1 VIRFIRILSL
11 AVVAIVVMN
20 VQLQAEDTSPPNYLT
35 KVSVWQPNRSLFSE
49 YRAIFDYPTL
59 TTNYTKFWAYNYT
72 PDLPVTHTGFDYN
85 LGENTAHVYV
95 PWNAF
100 GKVEETFTY
109 PASLNKASI
118 VTVRQ
123 LLQNGDYLFCKG
135 LHFYAG
141 SIRIAPSDYIAQGH
155 LVGREGNT
163 GVNSPYD
170 GDDSNTHFHYEC
182 GNLGPT
188 PWVYNIS
195 TCPDSAYTG
204 ETVYCAPDNLGRVVL
219 RDTSRDIDGV
229 LLAHY
234 DRNNAGKVWYSPPD
248 FLRRYSELIPCL
260 SRSSATAC
268 ATTVGGYDVYGVANR
283 PLYGQLNARGAFDE
297 VGILV
302 RIGDSIPRANA
313 ENSSYSLPLG
323 EDRKWLARSTGGTNV
338 DGITGQRTDY
348 GTGDYLFLAT
358 VLKGERRYGFPLRVS
373 FVTEGDF
380 IVDNDKP
387 LDGGAS
393 YEDNLEALASRLPTL
408 ASPVNPD
415 LPKIYPYRNDLLDR
429 VPGYFMTAALVRGRS
444 GAFAR
449 WRVGATGLVKI
460 WVSVPRGATA
470 TSVQYKIVNG
480 GNVTLSAPIDQAAN
494 QERWVQLASE
504 AGIAFFDLSAGG
516 YVGVYLPTAPG
527 SAEDQHNYLSVSA
540 NDKVGFDAVKFEHE
554 GGSCRA
560 TATCGASLVS
570 VNVSGPSAINEN
582 ASGTYTATATFSD
595 GSSSNVTSG
604 AVWSENSSATTISSA
619 GIMSAGSVSSNQ
631 SVTVTAA
638 YTYNGITKSGTKV
651 VTIVDVPKTLS
662 SVAVSGPSS
671 VTENTSGTYTA
682 TATFSDGTSSNV
694 TIGAIWSENS
704 SATTISTAG
713 VLSAGSV
720 SSNQSVTV
728 TAAYTYNGVTKS
740 GTKAVTIV
748 DVPKTL
754 NSVTVSGPSSV
765 NENAMGSYTATA
777 TFSDS
782 SSSTVTTS
790 VIWSENSSATTIS
803 ATGVLSAGSVS
814 SNQSVTVT
822 ASYTYNGVTR
832 SGTKA
837 VTVVN
842 LLTYTSS
849 PSPGTYTSGGNV
861 LKVKATFNG
870 SNVTFTVAKQDGSA
884 FTTSGVMTIR
894 AGASY
899 GCVAN
904 NNTYYWSYSSGVT
917 TTTATFNLSQYFT
930 SGSKDLF
937 AAIGRPSTYCD
948 GAPPTYYSGKLTI
961 TAQ

>member
-1 VIRFIRILSL
+1 MSRFTRILSL
-11 AVVAIVVMN
+11 AVAAIVVMS
-20 VQLQAEDTSPPNYLT
+20 VQLQAEDTSPPT
-35 KVSVWQPNRSLFSE
+35 SMAKASVWQPNRSVFSE
-49 YRAIFDYPTL
+49 YRLFFDYPSPDD
-59 TTNYTKFWAYNYT
+59 NFTKFWAYNYI
-72 PDLPVTHTGFDYN
+72 PGVTHTGFDYN
-85 LGENTAHVYV
+85 LGDNTAHVYV

-100 GKVEETFTY
+100 GKVQETFTY

-123 LLQNGDYLFCKG
+123 LLHNGDYLYCKG

-141 SIRIAPSDYIAQGH
+141 SIRVAPADYVAQGH
-155 LVGREGNT
+155 LMAREGNT
-163 GVNSPYD
+163 GVNSTYV
-170 GDDSNTHFHYEC
+170 GDDENTHLHYEC

-188 PWVYNIS
+188 PWVSSAS
-195 TCPDSAYTG
+195 TCPDSAYAG
-204 ETVYCAPDNLGRVVL
+204 EMVYCAPDSLGRVVL

-234 DRNNAGKVWYSPPD
+234 DRNNTGKVWYSPQE
-248 FLRRYSELIPCL
+248 FVRQYSELIPCL
-260 SRSSATAC
+260 SRSTASSC
-268 ATTVGGYDVYGVANR
+268 ATSAGGYDVYGVANR
-283 PLYGQLNARGAFDE
+283 PLYGQLNARGVFDE

-302 RIGDSIPRANA
+302 RVGDSILRANA
-313 ENSSYSLPLG
+313 ETSTFSSALG
-323 EDRKWLARSTGGTNV
+323 DDRKWLARSTGSVN
-338 DGITGQRTDY
+338 GITGQRTDY
-348 GTGDYLFLAT
+348 GLGDYLFLAT

-393 YEDNLEALASRLPTL
+393 YEDNLEALASRLPIL
-408 ASPVNPD
+408 ANPVNPD

-429 VPGYFMTAALVRGRS
+429 VPGYFMTASLVRGRS

-449 WRVGATGLVKI
+449 WRVGQTGFVKI
-460 WVSVPRGATA
+460 WVFVPRGATA

-494 QERWVQLASE
+494 QERWVQLSGE
-504 AGIAFFDLSAGG
+504 AGISFFDLSAGG
-516 YVGVYLPTAPG
+516 YVGIYLAAAPG
-527 SAEDQHNYLSVSA
+527 GAEDQHNYLSVSA
-540 NDKVGFDAVKFEHE
+540 DQKVGFDAVKFEH
-554 GGSCRA
+554 GGA
-560 TATCGASLVS
+560 CGAAACTTLTAI
-570 VNVSGPSAINEN
+570 NVSGPSSMN
-582 ASGTYTATATFSD
+582 
-595 GSSSNVTSG
+595 
-604 AVWSENSSATTISSA
+604 
-619 GIMSAGSVSSNQ
+619 
-631 SVTVTAA
+631 
-638 YTYNGITKSGTKV
+638 
-651 VTIVDVPKTLS
+651 
-662 SVAVSGPSS
+662 
-671 VTENTSGTYTA
+671 ENTSGTYTA

-694 TIGAIWSENS
+694 TTGAIWSENS

-713 VLSAGSV
+713 VLSAGSI
-720 SSNQSVTV
+720 SSNQAVTV
-728 TAAYTYNGVTKS
+728 TATYTSNGVTRS
-740 GTKAVTIV
+740 GTKTVTIV

-754 NSVTVSGPSSV
+754 NSVTVNGPSSVTENTSGTYTATATFSDGSSSNVTTSTIWSENSSATTISTAGVLSAGPVSSNQSVTVTASYAYNGVTKSGTKTVAIVDVPKTLSSVTVSGPSSV
-765 NENAMGSYTATA
+765 NENSMGSYTATA
-777 TFSDS
+777 TFSDG

-790 VIWSENSSATTIS
+790 VAWGENSSATTIS
-803 ATGVLSAGSVS
+803 AGGVLSAGSVS

-837 VTVVN
+837 VTVMN

-870 SNVTFTVAKQDGSA
+870 TNATLTVAKQDGSA

-904 NNTYYWSYSSGVT
+904 NNTYYWSYGSGVT

-948 GAPPTYYSGKLTI
+948 GTPPTYYSGKLTI